1 MKTFILLVLTVS
13 LWSGVYDYRY
23 SPEKGVPQEDVNNTF
38 FTSDFERIVRY
49 SPIVYT
55 PSDPIKIDQS
65 FKDDLEDIHT
75 SIEAYSKSKSN
86 YSVVVIAHTRDNKDS
101 EMAAIQESTFFGSL
115 HDYLFESH
123 ADDQENRNV
132 CDRVLTTA
140 KQQLIDRG
148 VDGKKIVLECRSGED
163 PLYLEN
169 DKDARDRNYYLRVTL
184 YQSK

>member
-1 MKTFILLVLTVS
+1 MKTFILLVIALSV
-13 LWSGVYDYRY
+13 WGGVYDYRY
-23 SPEKGVPQEDVNNTF
+23 TPKGSVPKEDMNNSF
-38 FTSDFERIVRY
+38 FNNDFERIIRY
-49 SPIVYT
+49 PAVHFT
-55 PSDPIKIDQS
+55 PSNPIKIEQG
-65 FKDDLEDIHT
+65 FQNDLQEIYS

-101 EMAAIQESTFFGSL
+101 EMVAIQESTFFGSL

-123 ADDQENRNV
+123 ADDQENRHV

-148 VDGKKIVLECRSGED
+148 VDEKKIVLECRSGED
-163 PLYLEN
+163 SLYLEN